1 MDAEVDLACKARSQH
16 ALLARVDDGALAD
29 LLHRPALVEE
39 EVYPE
44 DGQDKEAPQVEV
56 REKRDNGRAEPV
68 VALRHMS
75 RKSCSCPVVITAYL
89 YHVGNPDEQQPR
101 GQSRVHREE
110 FCVLG
115 K

>member
-1 MDAEVDLACKARSQH
+1 MDAEVNLACKARSQH
-16 ALLARVDDGALAD
+16 ALLAGVEDGALVD
-29 LLHRPALVEE
+29 LLHRSALVEE

-44 DGQDKEAPQVEV
+44 DGQDKEVPQVEV
-56 REKRDNGRAEPV
+56 RQKRDNGRAEPV

-75 RKSCSCPVVITAYL
+75 RKSYSYPVAITAYL
-89 YHVGNPDEQQPR
+89 YHVGKPDKQQPR

-110 FCVLG
+110 CCALG